1 VDTTKLS
8 SLEGTIAMV
17 CVGIAL
23 AIPYVQAAAGEEEP
37 VSDQVNTSR
46 QLWNFALENGDGLG
60 AGDPFRSN
68 QGPLA
73 FANIR

>member
-46 QLWNFALENGDGLG
+46 QLWNFALENAEGLG

-68 QGPLA
+68 QGPQT
-73 FANIR
+73 FANVR